1 MILAEKIS
9 TKLRNECMLSDE
21 AQVQE
26 YIMNRKRQ
34 ILEKHYNEVC
44 KLYRPGE
51 GGQTYFMT
59 KLTPKDRKHAGKIYA
74 KTQQELEA
82 RPLLLV

>member
-26 YIMNRKRQ
+26 YI
-34 ILEKHYNEVC
+34 I
-44 KLYRPGE
+44 
-51 GGQTYFMT
+51 
-59 KLTPKDRKHAGKIYA
+59 PKPISFSIM
-74 KTQQELEA
+74 
-82 RPLLLV
+82 